1 MSKKKK
7 TTTQERKIPQWLE
20 AGSQQAVAMGRRI
33 ADRPYQE
40 YEGQRFAELD
50 PNEQRA
56 MEMAATEGG
65 AYRGDVERAREF
77 AERGGQSFVDAD
89 IEAYMNPYIKSAL
102 EPAARELREEG
113 MRAKI
118 AAGQEAGMAGAFG
131 GSRAAIISAEAS
143 GKSLEAISDLYERG
157 YASAFESAANRFDQD
172 RVAAR
177 AASDQFRA
185 IGAEGQQMLSNEM
198 NNLLVTGGLRRQLEQ
213 VNLDFDYM
221 EFVEAR
227 DWDITN
233 LQPLLAALSTVPYS
247 ETQTTTEQTSGGT
260 FQAVLGAATTVAA
273 AYFTGGLSTM
283 IQAGAKAGS
292 SDEPSDIRLKDN
304 VELIGRHGEFNWYKW
319 DWNDAAKAIGCD
331 ENISEGVIA
340 DEVIVTRPDL
350 VGLRDGY
357 LTVDYG
363 RISHG

>member
-7 TTTQERKIPQWLE
+7 TTTQVQKVPEWLE
-20 AGSQQAVAMGRRI
+20 SGSKLAVDMGKRI
-33 ADRPYQE
+33 ANRPYQE

-50 PNEQRA
+50 PNEQA
-56 MEMAATEGG
+56 AIEMAATEGG
-65 AYRGDVERAREF
+65 QYRGDVERAREF
-77 AERGGQSFVDAD
+77 AERGGQSFLDAD
-89 IEAYMNPYIKSAL
+89 IQAYMNPYIESAL
-102 EPAARELREEG
+102 EPAAREMREEG
-113 MRAKI
+113 MRRQV
-118 AAGQEAGMAGAFG
+118 AAGQEAAMASAFG
-131 GSRAAIISAEAS
+131 GSRAAIMTSEAS

-172 RVAAR
+172 RVSAR
-177 AASDQFRA
+177 AAADQFLDVGER
-185 IGAEGQQMLSNEM
+185 GQQMLSNEM

-233 LQPLLAALSTVPYS
+233 LQPLLAALSTVPYTK
-247 ETQTTTEQTSGGT
+247 EQTTTEQTSGGT

-283 IQAGAKAGS
+283 IKAKSGGG
-292 SDEPSDIRLKDN
+292 EEESDIRLKDN
-304 VELIGRHGEFNWYKW
+304 VELIGKYGEFNWYRW

-331 ENISEGVIA
+331 ENISEGVMA

-350 VGLRDGY
+350 VGRRNGY

-363 RISHG
+363 RICHG

>member
-1 MSKKKK
+1 MGKK
-7 TTTQERKIPQWLE
+7 
-20 AGSQQAVAMGRRI
+20 I
-33 ADRPYQE
+33 AQRPYE
-40 YEGQRFAELD
+40 AYGGQRFAELD

-56 MEMAATEGG
+56 IEMAATEGG

-77 AERGGQSFVDAD
+77 AERGGQSFLDAD

-113 MRAKI
+113 MRARI

-131 GSRAAIISAEAS
+131 GSRAAIISSEAS

-157 YASAFESAANRFDQD
+157 YGLAFESAANRFDQD
-172 RVAAR
+172 RVSAR
-177 AASDQFRA
+177 AASEQFLQ
-185 IGAEGQQMLSNEM
+185 IGERGQQMLSNEM

-213 VNLDFDYM
+213 VGLDFDYM

-233 LQPLLAALSTVPYS
+233 LQPLLAALSTVPYTK
-247 ETQTTTEQTSGGT
+247 EQTTTETTSGGA

-283 IQAGAKAGS
+283 LKMKGGGEA
-292 SDEPSDIRLKDN
+292 EESDIRLKDN
-304 VELIGRHGEFNWYKW
+304 VELIGKYGEFNWYKW

-331 ENISEGVIA
+331 ENISEGVMA
-340 DEVIVTRPDL
+340 DEVILTRPDL